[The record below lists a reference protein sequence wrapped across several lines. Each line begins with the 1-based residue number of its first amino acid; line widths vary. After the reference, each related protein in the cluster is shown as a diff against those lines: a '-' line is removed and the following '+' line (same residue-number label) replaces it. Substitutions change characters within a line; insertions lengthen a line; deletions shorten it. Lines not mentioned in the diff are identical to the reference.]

1 MPINSAA
8 DVRKCLMTGD
18 AAGLMLHMSQEI
30 APSEVLVALH
40 MARVEAASMPQRLKR
55 YSLAFLAERGVRR
68 VAGQWI
74 TGTMPQTETIAAAG
88 IASRSADPRLSKRI
102 VRTMGDAYLDSVAAG
117 IAEPEV
123 QKERMLK
130 ARARE
135 RFRMRID

>member
-1 MPINSAA
+1 MNSAA
-8 DVRKCLMTGD
+8 DVRKCLMTCD
-18 AAGLMLHMSQEI
+18 AAGLMQHLGQEI

-40 MARVEAASMPQRLKR
+40 MARVEAATIPGRLKR
-55 YSLAFLAERGVRR
+55 YSLALLAERGVRR

-74 TGTMPQTETIAAAG
+74 TSPIQQAETIAAAG

-102 VRTMGDAYLDSVAAG
+102 MRAMGDAYLDSVAAG
-117 IAEPEV
+117 IAEPPM
-123 QKERMLK
+123 QRQRMLK